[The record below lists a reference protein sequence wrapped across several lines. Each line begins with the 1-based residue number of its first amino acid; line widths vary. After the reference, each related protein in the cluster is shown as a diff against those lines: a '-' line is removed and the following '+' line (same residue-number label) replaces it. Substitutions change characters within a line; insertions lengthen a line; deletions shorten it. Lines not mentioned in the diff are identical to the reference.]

1 MLSRAFD
8 MILQSLEVD
17 PVELASRTGWKVEE
31 RGACKGEA
39 CVPLDESA
47 WSDGKL
53 NVRLLAKRLGMPLVH
68 EPAHGLWALGPECA
82 VTGRVLTTAQAPEL
96 ELPDLDDEPFRLSS
110 LLGQKV
116 VLLAWASY

>member
-1 MLSRAFD
+1 
-8 MILQSLEVD
+8 MILKSLQVD
-17 PVELASRTGWKVEE
+17 PSELASRTGWKVDE

-39 CVPLDESA
+39 CVPLDESP

-53 NVRLLAKRLGMPLVH
+53 DVRLLAERLGMPLVH
-68 EPAHGLWALGPECA
+68 EPGHGLWSLGPECA
-82 VTGRVLTTAQAPEL
+82 VNGRALTTAQAPEL
-96 ELPDLDDEPFRLSS
+96 ELPDLDGKPFRLSS